1 MGSPAPFFKHFT
13 ERTINVKTTRF
24 ETIKDGVS
32 CLWNTA
38 DHLPHP
44 WTRSEYDRRARY
56 AVEALTEINPK
67 WGARAK
73 HILIDVAD
81 GPQEGVPTNQYDRA
95 YCHLYALWATQH
107 EGYDPHVAGAWIS
120 PDGMANILITNDERN
135 QIAGR
140 VRKIADQGW
149 PLTRVWVY
157 DDEDDGLPY
166 VYYLVRPLED

>member
-1 MGSPAPFFKHFT
+1 M
-13 ERTINVKTTRF
+13 INVKTTRF

-32 CLWNTA
+32 CLWNTS

-81 GPQEGVPTNQYDRA
+81 GPQEGVPTNRYDRS

-120 PDGMANILITNDERN
+120 PDGMANILIKNDERN

>member
-1 MGSPAPFFKHFT
+1 M
-13 ERTINVKTTRF
+13 
-24 ETIKDGVS
+24 
-32 CLWNTA
+32 
-38 DHLPHP
+38 
-44 WTRSEYDRRARY
+44 
-56 AVEALTEINPK
+56 
-67 WGARAK
+67 
-73 HILIDVAD
+73 AD
-81 GPQEGVPTNQYDRA
+81 GPQEGVPTNQYDRG

-120 PDGMANILITNDERN
+120 PDGMANILIKNDERN